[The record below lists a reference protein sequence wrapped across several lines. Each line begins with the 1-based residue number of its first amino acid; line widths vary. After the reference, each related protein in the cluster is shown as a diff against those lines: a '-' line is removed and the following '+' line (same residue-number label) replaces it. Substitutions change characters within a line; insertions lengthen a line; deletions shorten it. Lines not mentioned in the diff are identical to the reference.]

1 LSAKEHV
8 AGALVGARATDRHA
22 ALERR
27 STVQA
32 LTGQGGELE
41 LPTFNVRTLRGGR
54 SWQWAVLAPG
64 EIAADFTRTLHENS
78 SHRVVA
84 VGSRSPDRARAFAS
98 KFGVDRSYGSYDAAV
113 ADSAVDAVYVAA
125 PNRFHAEVA
134 LLAIDA
140 GKPVLVEKPFGVDA
154 AETARVAHAGE
165 QAGVFVMEAMWT
177 RYLPQFRVLSEIL
190 EHHELGD
197 VHLATANVGW
207 KVPQDDTEN
216 KIFSPEL
223 AGGVGLDMS
232 VYGLWFTRFVFG
244 QPTAVQATGS
254 LTPRGV
260 DDQFVAALAFGQRQH
275 ATVSASMLVTN
286 SGYASVHG
294 TQGSVEFIDYFV
306 FPSRMRLTVNG
317 KTSEWDDGTGL
328 KGRDG
333 LVWQAV
339 AMAEYLEE
347 GRLQSPV
354 WPMSESIALA
364 RTLDDVE
371 TQLRAVS
378 GLR

>member
-1 LSAKEHV
+1 MK
-8 AGALVGARATDRHA
+8 
-22 ALERR
+22 
-27 STVQA
+27 
-32 LTGQGGELE
+32 
-41 LPTFNVRTLRGGR
+41 LPTFEAQALREGR
-54 SWQWAVLAPG
+54 PWRWAVLAPG
-64 EIAADFTRTLHENS
+64 QIAADFARTLHENS

-84 VGSRSPDRARAFAS
+84 VGSRSAERARAFAS
-98 KFGVDRSYGSYDAAV
+98 RFGVNRSYGSYDAAV
-113 ADSAVDAVYVAA
+113 AGSAVDAVYVAA
-125 PNRFHAEVA
+125 AHPFHAELA

-154 AETARVAHAGE
+154 AETARVAHAAE

-190 EHHELGD
+190 DHHELGG

-207 KVPQDDTEN
+207 QVPQDDTEN

-223 AGGVGLDMS
+223 AGGVGLDMG

-260 DDQFVAALAFGQRQH
+260 DDQFVAALAFGPRQH

-294 TQGSVEFIDYFV
+294 TQGSVEFIDHFV
-306 FPSRMRLTVNG
+306 FPSRMRITANG
-317 KTSEWDDGTGL
+317 TTTEWDDGTGL

-339 AMAEYLEE
+339 AMAGYLEE
-347 GRLQSPV
+347 GRLQSPA
-354 WPMSESIALA
+354 WPMTETIALA
-364 RTLDDVE
+364 QTLDDVE
-371 TQLRAVS
+371 TQLRGTSSRPSPAGNG
-378 GLR
+378 GLAGRCRWRRPEPAGAARDL

>member
-1 LSAKEHV
+1 V
-8 AGALVGARATDRHA
+8 
-22 ALERR
+22 
-27 STVQA
+27 
-32 LTGQGGELE
+32 E
-41 LPTFNVRTLRGGR
+41 LPTFNARTLREGR
-54 SWQWAVLAPG
+54 SWRWAVLAPG
-64 EIAADFTRTLHENS
+64 QIAADFTRTLHENS

-84 VGSRSPDRARAFAS
+84 VGSRSADRAGAFAS
-98 KFGVDRSYGSYDAAV
+98 NFGVDRSFGSYDAAV

-125 PNRFHAEVA
+125 PNHLHAELA

-154 AETARVAHAGE
+154 TQTAQVARAGE
-165 QAGVFVMEAMWT
+165 QASVFVMEAMWT
-177 RYLPQFRVLSEIL
+177 RYLPQFQVLSQIL
-190 EHHELGD
+190 EHGELGD

-207 KVPQDDTEN
+207 RMPPDDTEH

-223 AGGVGLDMS
+223 GGGVGLDMG

-244 QPTAVQATGS
+244 QPTAVHAAGS

-260 DDQFVAALAFGQRQH
+260 DDQFVAALAFGPRQH

-294 TQGSVEFIDYFV
+294 TQGSVEFIDYFL
-306 FPSRMRLTVNG
+306 FPARMRITVNG
-317 KTSEWDDGTGL
+317 KTTEWDDGTGL

-339 AMAEYLEE
+339 AMAGYLEQ

-354 WPMSESIALA
+354 YPMSESIALA
-364 RTLDDVE
+364 RTLDEVE
-371 TQLRAVS
+371 TQLRA
-378 GLR
+378 GLPKADQE

>member
-1 LSAKEHV
+1 
-8 AGALVGARATDRHA
+8 
-22 ALERR
+22 
-27 STVQA
+27 
-32 LTGQGGELE
+32 LE
-41 LPTFNVRTLRGGR
+41 LPAFNTRTLREGR
-54 SWQWAVLAPG
+54 PYRWAVLAPG

-84 VGSRSPDRARAFAS
+84 VGSRSAERARAFAS
-98 KFGVDRSYGSYDAAV
+98 RFGVDRPYGSYDAAV
-113 ADSAVDAVYVAA
+113 ADSAVDGVYVAA
-125 PNRFHAEVA
+125 AHPFHAELA
-134 LLAIDA
+134 LLAIGA

-154 AETARVAHAGE
+154 AETARVALAAE

-177 RYLPQFRVLSEIL
+177 RYLPQFRVLAELL

-207 KVPQDDTEN
+207 RVPPDDTEN
-216 KIFSPEL
+216 KMFSPEL

-232 VYGLWFTRFVFG
+232 VYGLWFTRFVLG
-244 QPTAVQATGS
+244 QPTAVHAVGS

-260 DDQFVAALAFGQRQH
+260 DDQFVTTLTFGQRQH

-294 TQGSVEFIDYFV
+294 TRGSAEFTDYFV
-306 FPSRMRLTVNG
+306 FPSRMRITVNG

-333 LVWQAV
+333 LVWQAIE
-339 AMAEYLEE
+339 MAEYLEE

-354 WPMSESIALA
+354 YPMSESIALA
-364 RTLDDVE
+364 QTLDEVE
-371 TQLRAVS
+371 RQLRA
-378 GLR
+378 GNHPQ

>member
-1 LSAKEHV
+1 
-8 AGALVGARATDRHA
+8 
-22 ALERR
+22 
-27 STVQA
+27 
-32 LTGQGGELE
+32 
-41 LPTFNVRTLRGGR
+41 
-54 SWQWAVLAPG
+54 
-64 EIAADFTRTLHENS
+64 
-78 SHRVVA
+78 
-84 VGSRSPDRARAFAS
+84 
-98 KFGVDRSYGSYDAAV
+98 
-113 ADSAVDAVYVAA
+113 
-125 PNRFHAEVA
+125 
-134 LLAIDA
+134 
-140 GKPVLVEKPFGVDA
+140 VLVEKPFGVDA
-154 AETARVAHAGE
+154 AETARVAQAGE

-254 LTPRGV
+254 LTSRGV

-294 TQGSVEFIDYFV
+294 TQGSAEFIDYFV
-306 FPSRMRLTVNG
+306 FPSRMRIIVNG
-317 KTSEWDDGTGL
+317 KTSEWDDGTGF

-371 TQLRAVS
+371 TQLRAAS
-378 GLR
+378 GLP